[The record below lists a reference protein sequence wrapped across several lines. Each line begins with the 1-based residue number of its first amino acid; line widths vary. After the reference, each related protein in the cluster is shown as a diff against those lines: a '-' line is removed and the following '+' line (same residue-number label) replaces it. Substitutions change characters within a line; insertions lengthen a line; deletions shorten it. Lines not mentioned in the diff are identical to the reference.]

1 MHTIDKQAFGAFVA
15 SRRKELGYTQKELA
29 QKLFL
34 SDKAVSKWET
44 GASIPDTAMLIPLAG
59 LLGVSVTELLLCRR
73 MEPGVP
79 VETGQVETLLKTAI
93 GYSDEETA
101 ARRAGRRKWG
111 LIYGAALLLGAGGW
125 ASLLLCRPD
134 FPRAFEALFAMLL
147 TGSIL
152 GAVFGAYFCVFA
164 KTRLPAFYD
173 ENKLGFYSDGIFRL
187 NLPGVR
193 FNNSNWPHVLTAG
206 RVWSAAA
213 IAILPLSGHLA
224 GALPQLSEKNVTA
237 AAGVLFVVGLFLPLW
252 AVARAHE

>member
-44 GASIPDTAMLIPLAG
+44 GASIPDTGMLIPLAG
-59 LLGVSVTELLLCRR
+59 LLGVSVTEMLLCRR

-134 FPRAFEALFAMLL
+134 FPQAFESLFAMLL

-173 ENKLGFYSDGIFRL
+173 ENRLGFYADGIFRL
-187 NLPGVR
+187 HLPGVR

-206 RVWSAAA
+206 RLWSAAA
-213 IAILPLSGHLA
+213 MAILPLLGHLA
-224 GALPQLSEKNVTA
+224 GVLPWLSEMNVTA
-237 AAGVLFVVGLFLPLW
+237 AAGVLFVAGLFLPLW
-252 AVARAHE
+252 TAARAHE

>member
-34 SDKAVSKWET
+34 SDKAISKWET
-44 GASIPDTAMLIPLAG
+44 GASIPDTAMLIPLAE

-73 MEPGVP
+73 IEPDVP

-93 GYSDEETA
+93 GYSDEEIA
-101 ARRAGRRKWG
+101 ARRAGRRRWG

-125 ASLLLCRPD
+125 ASLLLRRPD
-134 FPRAFEALFAMLL
+134 FPRSFEALFAVLL
-147 TGSIL
+147 AFSLL
-152 GAVFGAYFCVFA
+152 GAVFGAYFCIFA

-173 ENKLGFYSDGIFRL
+173 ENRLGYYADGIFRL

-213 IAILPLSGHLA
+213 TALSPLLGYLA
-224 GALPQLSEKNVTA
+224 GALPQLSEKNVTT
-237 AAGVLFVVGLFLPLW
+237 AAGVLFVLGLFLPLW
-252 AVARAHE
+252 ATAKKHQ